1 MNLDL
6 TPEFES
12 LRFDFLSICE
22 RFESAETHQEK
33 VELVA
38 LAKEIAREARK
49 KLTEHRAGLE
59 A

>member
-22 RFESAETHQEK
+22 RFESAETHEK
-33 VELVA
+33 KLELIA
-38 LAKEIAREARK
+38 ISKEIIWEARW
-49 KLTEHRAGLE
+49 LIADHRA
-59 A
+59 AFQ